1 MNLEHPGVKG
11 KDKVFQVNTK
21 IWITSGENEGY
32 IKMRETEETKI
43 IDYLSVHCVSLWVNS
58 LTNIRV
64 SHSNVSI
71 LILHVRKLKSEKTS

>member
-11 KDKVFQVNTK
+11 KNKVFQVNTK

-43 IDYLSVHCVSLWVNS
+43 IDSLSVHCVSLWVN
-58 LTNIRV
+58 
-64 SHSNVSI
+64 
-71 LILHVRKLKSEKTS
+71 